1 MNKKVISVRNLTKTY
16 KGRQYIKTA
25 NEDLSFELYE
35 NEILGILGPNG
46 AGKSTLVKQL
56 IGYTS
61 PDAGEIEI
69 LGEKLQGK
77 KNTSLKEIGYMMQS
91 RYEHWDHLTT
101 KEAILYTA
109 LLKGIPYKAALE
121 DVKNI
126 INMFELENEENTVIS
141 KLSGGKKQTMALAG
155 AAMGRPKV
163 LILDEPTN
171 GLDPEKRILFWKFL
185 KNLKESQNISI
196 LLITHNVKEIDD
208 IIDRAMIM
216 NKGKIIKIGT
226 LSDIQREVEKDSRLD
241 ITFVKSMN
249 LSEYDLGRDYRWD
262 EERKTLFYYGKKNEI
277 TAFLGDVFEGSDLS
291 KYVGNIQ
298 IVEPSLEE
306 LYLQVM
312 ENNKSV

>member
-61 PDAGEIEI
+61 PDSGEIEI

-126 INMFELENEENTVIS
+126 INMFELEN
-141 KLSGGKKQTMALAG
+141 
-155 AAMGRPKV
+155 
-163 LILDEPTN
+163 
-171 GLDPEKRILFWKFL
+171 
-185 KNLKESQNISI
+185 
-196 LLITHNVKEIDD
+196 
-208 IIDRAMIM
+208 
-216 NKGKIIKIGT
+216 
-226 LSDIQREVEKDSRLD
+226 
-241 ITFVKSMN
+241 
-249 LSEYDLGRDYRWD
+249 
-262 EERKTLFYYGKKNEI
+262 
-277 TAFLGDVFEGSDLS
+277 
-291 KYVGNIQ
+291 
-298 IVEPSLEE
+298 
-306 LYLQVM
+306 
-312 ENNKSV
+312 